1 MAGMQIAVE
10 TVDRLCGEIL
20 NVLKETGEYEETV
33 ILFTTD
39 HGLPFPMMKCNL
51 YDDGI
56 GVAFLLRYPG
66 MPEKH
71 CVSDALLSQVD
82 VFPTLCDILKLEKP
96 AWLQGES
103 FDPVIKGE
111 RDEWQEFCQAPF
123 TF

>member
-56 GVAFLLRYPG
+56 GGA
-66 MPEKH
+66 
-71 CVSDALLSQVD
+71 S
-82 VFPTLCDILKLEKP
+82 
-96 AWLQGES
+96 ES
-103 FDPVIKGE
+103 Y
-111 RDEWQEFCQAPF
+111 
-123 TF
+123 